1 MAGHGMSIGWTVA
14 VVRIPAEV
22 RMTQSLD
29 LELTIHNRAGGAVR
43 MRRTNGYR
51 EILPRIYDEAGERVP
66 YTVMGRR
73 RVGEGRYGSVR
84 AAMHVPLMPGESY
97 TWYLELTKL
106 FALEPGRYTL
116 SVLPWVGTPARSNV
130 KVNVDVEGVPF
141 EVHPKP
147 PRPQRLQRWD
157 EDGRLLPV
165 EVPWLGVD

>member
-29 LELTIHNRAGGAVR
+29 LELT
-43 MRRTNGYR
+43 
-51 EILPRIYDEAGERVP
+51 
-66 YTVMGRR
+66 
-73 RVGEGRYGSVR
+73 
-84 AAMHVPLMPGESY
+84 
-97 TWYLELTKL
+97 EL
-106 FALEPGRYTL
+106 FELEPGRYTL

-141 EVHPKP
+141 ELHPKP